1 MTLVK
6 NLKFSIF
13 YFSKIGQENVFNDI
27 LERRKAFLDS
37 KIAKLRK
44 SKIWYFSKG
53 VGPLSI
59 FFFLKK
65 NRPGKCVR
73 PHSRKEKSVLRL

>member
-1 MTLVK
+1 M
-6 NLKFSIF
+6 
-13 YFSKIGQENVFNDI
+13 FNDI

-53 VGPLSI
+53 VGPSSI
-59 FFFLKK
+59 FFF
-65 NRPGKCVR
+65 
-73 PHSRKEKSVLRL
+73 KEK